1 MDKHR
6 FKLLKNMK
14 LGFKFKTQRLLLK
27 DIFLGSLK
35 FYFLMLLFLSFF
47 PHFPMLAESI
57 VLKNGNI
64 ITGDVLDHDAV
75 SIKIKEA
82 DKVTTIAKSDV
93 HRVFYTTDLDLVRK
107 AMEQEKKTHSNIKE
121 NLPDRSN
128 RRIATHEAG
137 ETKKKTNKKILQ
149 MNKRIQNLEKKI
161 LNLQKKLREMEGKK

>member
-1 MDKHR
+1 MDKDK
-6 FKLLKNMK
+6 FKLLHAKEGKWNIS
-14 LGFKFKTQRLLLK
+14 LLTV
-27 DIFLGSLK
+27 
-35 FYFLMLLFLSFF
+35 LFLLSFSCF
-47 PHFPMLAESI
+47 SLFAESI

-107 AMEQEKKTHSNIKE
+107 AMEQEKKTYSHVKE

-128 RRIATHEAG
+128 PRIATREVK
-137 ETKKKTNKKILQ
+137 TKTNKRILQ

-161 LNLQKKLREMEGKK
+161 QNLQKKLKEMEGKK